1 MFIRIC
7 DLEIEIQNR
16 YAFLEKMCKDYSVDF
31 SENPAFSVAV
41 SEEEIDEEKRI
52 SQIEMNRGA
61 YEATVVLRKIAEE
74 MLKYDGVL
82 IHSAV
87 VSVDGVGYAFM
98 ALSGVGKT
106 THTRLWEKYFE
117 HSDHRF
123 AYVNGDKPIY
133 RFLDDRLYVYG
144 SPWAGKEGYNTNC
157 RVPVK
162 GMCFIERGEKNEIV
176 RISSLEASKQI
187 FHQILLPEG
196 EKDMDF
202 LFGTLNRIL
211 ENVPFF
217 RLKCD
222 ISAEAVEVSYGEMSK
237 CGGKTDRI

>member
-61 YEATVVLRKIAEE
+61 YEATVVLRKIAGE

-87 VSVDGVGYAFM
+87 VSVDEEGYAFM
-98 ALSGVGKT
+98 TLSGVGKT

-133 RFLDDRLYVYG
+133 RFLDGRLYVYG
-144 SPWAGKEGYNTNC
+144 SPWAGKRDTTPIAAFPSREC
-157 RVPVK
+157 VSSK
-162 GMCFIERGEKNEIV
+162 EEKKT
-176 RISSLEASKQI
+176 RSSA
-187 FHQILLPEG
+187 
-196 EKDMDF
+196 
-202 LFGTLNRIL
+202 
-211 ENVPFF
+211 F
-217 RLKCD
+217 RLLKRASGFFTRFCCRKGKR
-222 ISAEAVEVSYGEMSK
+222 IWIFSSA
-237 CGGKTDRI
+237 R